1 MEMFKTILSLGT
13 GSLWKGVSIL
23 LAGLLIAMSLFTLK
37 EEVSLRSTISDN
49 EKVIKEQ
56 GGELTNKETKIKELQ
71 EKVSLKKAEI
81 WVQNATIAANK
92 ADTENNLKEVT
103 AELLKINKKYND
115 FKDEVKNWKGDQN
128 ATSCDNARSF
138 LNSRLW
144 NSTRTSNK

>member
-37 EEVSLRSTISDN
+37 EEVSLRSTISD
-49 EKVIKEQ
+49 KVTIIGTQAE
-56 GGELTNKETKIKELQ
+56 ELTKKETTIKGLQ
-71 EKVSLKKAEI
+71 EKVSLKQSEI
-81 WVQNATIAANK
+81 NLQNEKIQANAVDQENKLKVVNEELAAITK
-92 ADTENNLKEVT
+92 RHRTLWDDIYKWE
-103 AELLKINKKYND
+103 
-115 FKDEVKNWKGDQN
+115 GDKN

-144 NSTRTSNK
+144 N

>member
-23 LAGLLIAMSLFTLK
+23 LAGLLITSGLFALK
-37 EEVSLRSTISDN
+37 EVVSLHSTISDN
-49 EKVIKEQ
+49 ETVINKQ
-56 GGELTNKETKIKELQ
+56 GKELTEKEATIKGLQ
-71 EKVSLKKAEI
+71 EKVSLKQSEI
-81 WVQNATIAANK
+81 NLQNEKIQANAVDQENKLKVVNEELAAITK
-92 ADTENNLKEVT
+92 RHRTLWDDIYKWE
-103 AELLKINKKYND
+103 
-115 FKDEVKNWKGDQN
+115 GDKN